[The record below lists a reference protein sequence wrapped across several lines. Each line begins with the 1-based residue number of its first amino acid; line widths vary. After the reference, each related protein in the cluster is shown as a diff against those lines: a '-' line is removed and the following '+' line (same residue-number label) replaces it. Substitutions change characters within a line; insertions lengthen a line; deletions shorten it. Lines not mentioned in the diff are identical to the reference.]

1 MKIYI
6 AQINDTKLAYPSLDR
21 AQSALSRFIQDNP
34 RPQLSNDRKELNYK
48 VYPVELMASHY
59 VAILINKKTE
69 EHSFIESRL
78 SDTLEEFR
86 ESIEMDYSK
95 DYLFD
100 ILPYFCL

>member
-21 AQSALSRFIQDNP
+21 AQSALYRFIQDNP
-34 RPQLSNDRKELNYK
+34 NPQLSNDRKELNYK

>member
-1 MKIYI
+1 
-6 AQINDTKLAYPSLDR
+6 
-21 AQSALSRFIQDNP
+21 
-34 RPQLSNDRKELNYK
+34 
-48 VYPVELMASHY
+48 MASHY

-78 SDTLEEFR
+78 SDTLKEFR